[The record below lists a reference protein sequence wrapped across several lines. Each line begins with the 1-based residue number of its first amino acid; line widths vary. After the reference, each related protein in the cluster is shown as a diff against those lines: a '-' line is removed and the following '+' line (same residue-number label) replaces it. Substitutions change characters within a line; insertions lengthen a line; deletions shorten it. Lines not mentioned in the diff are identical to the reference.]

1 MHCAS
6 MHLEAPT
13 KRHVRVAVA
22 MHTHL
27 IENDGGVGAAKQ
39 EEAVS
44 HDCLEEA

>member
-6 MHLEAPT
+6 MQLKALYV
-13 KRHVRVAVA
+13 HVPVATHA
-22 MHTHL
+22 HL
-27 IENDGGVGAAKQ
+27 IENDGGVGAAKK